1 VLALLLLQVIAID
14 SFVNIEFDDELKVGI
29 EGLTGG
35 WTGAGSEDEPEP
47 PPQAVIRISR
57 AKLDDNRFIDL

>member
-1 VLALLLLQVIAID
+1 MVLQVKTTD
-14 SFVNIEFDDELKVGI
+14 SFLNIELDDELKTGI
-29 EGLTGG
+29 DGRTGS

-47 PPQAVIRISR
+47 PPQAVIRTSK